1 MKVEVKAITEEKKK
15 GKRGVKPDANYLPN
29 AVNKLEK
36 LYLDYESYPY
46 KKDASKAYQKER
58 TRKRN
63 EISALESRINKKLE
77 EEKL

>member
-1 MKVEVKAITEEKKK
+1 MRKEVKAVTRSKLKVEVKAITEEKKK

-46 KKDASKAYQKER
+46 WKYATVEY
-58 TRKRN
+58 
-63 EISALESRINKKLE
+63 
-77 EEKL
+77 